1 MDRRAVY
8 DIGGRVEAGARSPQ
22 AQGSQHRWMTLLSLI
37 AVALASAQRTPQAIA
52 RWVREHRD
60 ELFAALPPSVSR
72 LPERRHHPACAG
84 TAGCRR
90 VGTGVGR
97 LPSAVRA
104 PARQRLRPHQRPLQG
119 VAIDGKAVRG
129 VGRDGHPC
137 HLVSLV
143 QHGDAT
149 VLGQVEV
156 ALKRDERS
164 AVPALLEGRDLHG
177 KGVTLD
183 ALHTLRST
191 ARQIRAQS
199 GHYLMIVK
207 KNQAALYEYLDM
219 LFTLPA
225 HPADHEVWET
235 VGPSTEKGHGRLE
248 TRSLTC
254 GNAHI
259 EDVDWPDVQQVVRRE
274 CERIVLKTGKR
285 SCEVT
290 LCDGEHDARRGGSSD
305 HRSGCGAAIGRLRI
319 RLHYVR
325 DVTFGEDA
333 GHAAQGNTAQVLAA
347 LRNGLLTL
355 FRQCPLA
362 LDTRC
367 SRALWCLGRSRV
379 CATHAPSSGM
389 NGTFRSC
396 CVWFVRAQPGAHK
409 PYTIESCSR
418 HSHTRNRH

>member
-1 MDRRAVY
+1 MDRAQYTTLVEVLKEVPDYRKRK
-8 DIGGRVEAGARSPQ
+8 GR
-22 AQGSQHRWMTLLSLI
+22 QHRSLTLLSLI
-37 AVALASAQRTPQAIA
+37 AMALASAQRTPQAIA

-72 LPERRHHPACAG
+72 LPSGATLRRALARLSVAALEQALAAFHP
-84 TAGCRR
+84 
-90 VGTGVGR
+90 
-97 LPSAVRA
+97 PSAPA
-104 PARQRLRPHQRPLQG
+104 PTPTPIPAPLQG

-129 VGRDGHPC
+129 VGRSGHPC

-143 QHGDAT
+143 QHDDAR

-177 KGVTLD
+177 KVVTLD
-183 ALHTLRST
+183 ALHTLRPT
-191 ARQIRAQS
+191 ARQIRAHN
-199 GHYLMIVK
+199 GHYLMIIK
-207 KNQAALYEYLDM
+207 KNQAALDEYLDM

-225 HPADHEVWET
+225 HPADHEVWQS
-235 VGPSTEKGHGRLE
+235 VGPTTEKGHGRLE
-248 TRSLTC
+248 TRRLRC

-290 LCDGEHDARRGGSSD
+290 YAMVSMTPAQA
-305 HRSGCGAAIGRLRI
+305 GAATIERLWRGHWTI
-319 RLHYVR
+319 ENQTHYVR

-333 GHAAQGNTAQVLAA
+333 GHAAQGNTAHALAA

-355 FRQCPLA
+355 FRHAHWRSIPDALA
-362 LDTRC
+362 HYGA
-367 SRALWCLGRSRV
+367 SVARAFALIGLEV
-379 CATHAPSSGM
+379 KT
-389 NGTFRSC
+389 
-396 CVWFVRAQPGAHK
+396 
-409 PYTIESCSR
+409 
-418 HSHTRNRH
+418 

>member
-1 MDRRAVY
+1 MDRAQYTTLVEVLKEVPDYRKRK
-8 DIGGRVEAGARSPQ
+8 GR
-22 AQGSQHRWMTLLSLI
+22 QHRSLTLLSLI
-37 AVALASAQRTPQAIA
+37 AMALASAQRTPQAIA

-72 LPERRHHPACAG
+72 LPSGATLRRALARLSVAALEQALAAFHP
-84 TAGCRR
+84 
-90 VGTGVGR
+90 
-97 LPSAVRA
+97 PSAPA
-104 PARQRLRPHQRPLQG
+104 PTPTPIPAPLQG

-129 VGRDGHPC
+129 VGRSGHPC

-143 QHGDAT
+143 QHDDAR

-177 KGVTLD
+177 KVVTLD
-183 ALHTLRST
+183 ALHTLRPT
-191 ARQIRAQS
+191 ARQIRAQN
-199 GHYLMIVK
+199 GHYLMIIK

-225 HPADHEVWET
+225 HPADHEVWQT
-235 VGPSTEKGHGRLE
+235 VEPTTEKGHGRLE
-248 TRSLTC
+248 TRRLRC

-259 EDVDWPDVQQVVRRE
+259 EDVDWPSVQQVVRRE

-290 LCDGEHDARRGGSSD
+290 YAMVSMTPAQA
-305 HRSGCGAAIGRLRI
+305 GAATIERLWRGHWTI
-319 RLHYVR
+319 ENQTHYVR

-333 GHAAQGNTAQVLAA
+333 GHAAQGNTAHALAA

-355 FRQCPLA
+355 FRSVHWRSIPDALA
-362 LDTRC
+362 HYGASVTRAF
-367 SRALWCLGRSRV
+367 ALIGLEV
-379 CATHAPSSGM
+379 KT
-389 NGTFRSC
+389 
-396 CVWFVRAQPGAHK
+396 
-409 PYTIESCSR
+409 
-418 HSHTRNRH
+418 

>member
-1 MDRRAVY
+1 MDRVQYTTLVEVLKQVPDYRKRK
-8 DIGGRVEAGARSPQ
+8 GR
-22 AQGSQHRWMTLLSLI
+22 QHRWMTLLSLI
-37 AVALASAQRTPQAIA
+37 AMALASAQRTPQAIA

-72 LPERRHHPACAG
+72 LPSGATLRRALARLDVAALEQALAAFHP
-84 TAGCRR
+84 
-90 VGTGVGR
+90 
-97 LPSAVRA
+97 PSAPA
-104 PARQRLRPHQRPLQG
+104 PTPTPIPAPLQG

-143 QHGDAT
+143 QHGAAT

-177 KGVTLD
+177 KVVTLD
-183 ALHTLRST
+183 ALHTLRPT
-191 ARQIRAQS
+191 ARQIRAQN

-225 HPADHEVWET
+225 HPADHEVWQT
-235 VGPSTEKGHGRLE
+235 VGPTTEKGHGRLE
-248 TRSLTC
+248 TRRLRS

-290 LCDGEHDARRGGSSD
+290 YAMVSMTPAQA
-305 HRSGCGAAIGRLRI
+305 GAATIERLWRGHWTI
-319 RLHYVR
+319 ENQTHYVR

-333 GHAAQGNTAQVLAA
+333 GHAAQGNTAHVLAA

-355 FRQCPLA
+355 FRHAHWRSIPDALA
-362 LDTRC
+362 HYGA
-367 SRALWCLGRSRV
+367 SVARAFALIGLEV
-379 CATHAPSSGM
+379 KT
-389 NGTFRSC
+389 
-396 CVWFVRAQPGAHK
+396 
-409 PYTIESCSR
+409 
-418 HSHTRNRH
+418 